1 MYPQNKHNI
10 LKNKVKLKPKVL
22 VVLMGMVLFTTSC
35 SSDNKPIKVKNTI
48 VDPVKV
54 TVKGINKDVVLNNV
68 NAYIASLPTISK
80 KRARLYD
87 REIKENIQTALHA
100 YGYYHPS
107 VKLTYPKAD
116 DKLANEVVADID
128 VGKPLYIR
136 NAQIDIIGQGSDYQA
151 FYDIIKASNIKSYK
165 LLDHGA
171 YKELKEDLLNKAI
184 ELGFFDA
191 SFSVARILVYQE
203 QNAADITLLLDTKKR
218 YHFGQII
225 ADDETKNLL
234 KPSNSL
240 INFTEGQDFSS
251 KTLEKF
257 SSSLSLTKFYKA
269 VDVRALVE
277 DRKDNKVPVKVN
289 LARNS
294 NNLFRV
300 GLGYSTDEQIRG
312 ILGWDKPLINESGH
326 SFNSY
331 LRVSSVKQDA
341 QAIYKIPHKNPNLDY
356 FYIKAAQIH
365 TDYNDTLSDLSHASF
380 HYVANMLGKWRRD
393 YYLAAEYEDYTQG
406 LEDDFTTNL
415 MLGLQLSRRSTTGGM
430 DPKTGYSITF
440 DNKFA
445 TSAITDLN
453 FWHSQLDIRGVLSP
467 SENTRFI
474 YKLYQGATIG
484 SDALKVPPSMRFF
497 AGGEKTLRGFSY
509 KDKAPLKNEK
519 LKGGR
524 YLTAT
529 TAELNFPIGITNAR
543 GAVFLDSAI
552 CTDDYK
558 KDRNILLGPGI
569 GFRYLSD
576 YGIFKLDIAYGID
589 HDEDDRQIKL
599 HLSFGPEF

>member
-312 ILGWDKPLINESGH
+312 ILGWD
-326 SFNSY
+326 
-331 LRVSSVKQDA
+331 
-341 QAIYKIPHKNPNLDY
+341 
-356 FYIKAAQIH
+356 
-365 TDYNDTLSDLSHASF
+365 
-380 HYVANMLGKWRRD
+380 
-393 YYLAAEYEDYTQG
+393 
-406 LEDDFTTNL
+406 
-415 MLGLQLSRRSTTGGM
+415 
-430 DPKTGYSITF
+430 
-440 DNKFA
+440 
-445 TSAITDLN
+445 
-453 FWHSQLDIRGVLSP
+453 
-467 SENTRFI
+467 
-474 YKLYQGATIG
+474 
-484 SDALKVPPSMRFF
+484 
-497 AGGEKTLRGFSY
+497 
-509 KDKAPLKNEK
+509 
-519 LKGGR
+519 
-524 YLTAT
+524 
-529 TAELNFPIGITNAR
+529 
-543 GAVFLDSAI
+543 
-552 CTDDYK
+552 
-558 KDRNILLGPGI
+558 
-569 GFRYLSD
+569 
-576 YGIFKLDIAYGID
+576 
-589 HDEDDRQIKL
+589 
-599 HLSFGPEF
+599 